1 MYRRAI
7 AYFRPDAWQIALA
20 QALMAGSIVLGLLWP
35 LPLAILI
42 DRVLAS
48 TARDWWAYRAWDA
61 IAGDLSPTGQIVAL
75 AAAMLVIR
83 LLSELFR
90 TFQTLLNIR
99 IGYNGLMRVRC
110 DLFQK
115 LQSLSLAYHKSQ
127 PQGDAIYRLSYDT
140 LGFQTVLNVLI
151 GIAVNAV
158 TLVAMAAI
166 MVGMN
171 WKLTLVS
178 LAVVPPVYLTIRC
191 YGGLLKRKYAES
203 YEVDSQVTTAIQRS
217 VSSIGLV
224 QAFGREHDE
233 FANFSTTQGNSV
245 RIKMGLHWH
254 EVMYWLVLGLVFAV
268 GACAILGYGGWLAY
282 TGAISAGMLT
292 QFLIYLEKLYD
303 PLNKLSS
310 SGASL
315 QGGLVQ
321 VQRVFDVLDRDPV
334 IRDAPDAQPLP
345 RKPRTLRFEN
355 VGFEYKAGVPILR
368 DIDVSIAPGQMVAFV
383 GSSGVGKTTLLN
395 LLPRFYDPT
404 TGAMRLDG
412 IDARKIRLA
421 DLRTHVALVLQD
433 SVILPTTVAENIA
446 YGRPGATDAQIRA
459 AAEMAGA
466 ASFIEKLEHKYET
479 LIHESGSNLSGGQK
493 QRISIARALLTE
505 APIVVLDEPTS
516 ALDPQHEQM
525 ITETLRSLK
534 ARRTIILVSHR
545 LSTVADCDQIF
556 VMDEGRIVERGTH
569 GELVARRG
577 LYWRM
582 AKHQMK
588 LEDDEESG
596 EETERRR
603 DEVDARGV

>member
-1 MYRRAI
+1 MYRRSI
-7 AYFRPDAWQIALA
+7 AYFKPDAWRIAAA
-20 QALMAGSIVLGLLWP
+20 QALMGGSIVLGLLWP

-42 DRVLAS
+42 DRVLTS
-48 TARDWWAYRAWDA
+48 KTNDWWAYRAWESL
-61 IAGDLSPTGQIVAL
+61 AGDLSPARQIMVL

-83 LLSELFR
+83 LLSEVFR
-90 TFQTLLNIR
+90 TYQTLLNIR

-158 TLVAMAAI
+158 TLVAMAVI
-166 MVGMN
+166 MLGMN

-178 LAVVPPVYLTIRC
+178 LAVVPPVFFTIRW
-191 YGGLLKRKYAES
+191 YGNLLKQKYAES
-203 YEVDSQVTTAIQRS
+203 YQVDSQVTTAIQRS

-233 FANFSTTQGNSV
+233 FANFADTQGNS
-245 RIKMGLHWH
+245 IKVKMVLHWH
-254 EVMYWLVLGLVFAV
+254 EVMYWLVLGVVFAV

-282 TGAISAGMLT
+282 TGVISAGMLT

-321 VQRVFDVLDRDPV
+321 VQRVFEVLDRDPV
-334 IRDAPDAQPLP
+334 IRDAPDSRPLP
-345 RKPRTLRFEN
+345 RQPRTLRLER
-355 VGFEYKAGVPILR
+355 VGFEYRPGVPILR
-368 DIDVSIAPGQMVAFV
+368 DVDVTITPGQMVAFV

-404 TGAMRLDG
+404 TGAMTLDG
-412 IDARKIRLA
+412 VDARTVKLA
-421 DLRTHVALVLQD
+421 DLRRHVALVLQE

-446 YGRPGATDAQIRA
+446 YGRPDATDAEIRA
-459 AAEMAGA
+459 AAELAGA
-466 ASFIEKLEHKYET
+466 AAFIEKLEKGYET
-479 LIHESGSNLSGGQK
+479 PIHESGSNLSGGQK

-525 ITETLRSLK
+525 ITETLRTLK

-569 GELVARRG
+569 DQLVAARG

-582 AKHQMK
+582 ARHQMK
-588 LEDDEESG
+588 LVDDTATGESAAAG
-596 EETERRR
+596 
-603 DEVDARGV
+603 AAAP

>member
-1 MYRRAI
+1 MYRRSI
-7 AYFRPDAWQIALA
+7 AYFKPDAWRIAAA
-20 QALMAGSIVLGLLWP
+20 QALMGGSIVLGLLWP

-42 DRVLAS
+42 DRVLTS
-48 TARDWWAYRAWDA
+48 KTNDWWAYRAWEA
-61 IAGDLSPTGQIVAL
+61 LAGDLSPARQIIVL

-83 LLSELFR
+83 LLSEVFR
-90 TFQTLLNIR
+90 TYQTLLNIR

-158 TLVAMAAI
+158 TLVAMAVI
-166 MVGMN
+166 MLGMN

-178 LAVVPPVYLTIRC
+178 LAVVPPVFFTIRW
-191 YGGLLKRKYAES
+191 YGNLLKQKYAES
-203 YEVDSQVTTAIQRS
+203 YQVDSQVTTAIQRS

-233 FANFSTTQGNSV
+233 FANFADTQGNS
-245 RIKMGLHWH
+245 IKVKMVLHWH
-254 EVMYWLVLGLVFAV
+254 EVMYWLVLGVVFAV

-282 TGAISAGMLT
+282 TGVISAGMLT

-321 VQRVFDVLDRDPV
+321 VQRVFEVLDRDPV
-334 IRDAPDAQPLP
+334 IRDAPDARPLP
-345 RKPRTLRFEN
+345 RQPRTLRLER
-355 VGFEYKAGVPILR
+355 VGFEYRPGVPILR
-368 DIDVSIAPGQMVAFV
+368 DVDVTIMPGQMVAFV

-404 TGAMRLDG
+404 TGAMTLDG
-412 IDARKIRLA
+412 VDARTVKLA
-421 DLRTHVALVLQD
+421 DVRRHVALVLQE

-446 YGRPGATDAQIRA
+446 YGRPGATDADIRA
-459 AAEMAGA
+459 AAELAGA
-466 ASFIEKLEHKYET
+466 AAFIEKLEKGYET
-479 LIHESGSNLSGGQK
+479 PIHESGSNLSGGQK

-525 ITETLRSLK
+525 ITETLRTLK

-545 LSTVADCDQIF
+545 LSTVANCDQIF
-556 VMDEGRIVERGTH
+556 VMEDGRIVERGTH
-569 GELVARRG
+569 DQLVAARG

-582 AKHQMK
+582 ARHQMK
-588 LEDDEESG
+588 LVDDTATGESAAPG
-596 EETERRR
+596 
-603 DEVDARGV
+603 AAAP